1 MIDAALDGHANVQ
14 FSIVNFSE
22 VNLHR
27 DTRLDATHYHPL
39 HLKNLSKFKEQTQ
52 PLSEYITHISGGAT
66 PLGAVYPEE
75 GIPFLRVQ
83 NIMPNYISSAG
94 IKYLSPSQ
102 NQEIV
107 RSQLKKGDVLLTIT
121 GVSYGK
127 SAVVTDEFV
136 GANINQHSVKMT
148 VRNIVPYF
156 LSTFL
161 NCKYG
166 YSQSTR
172 HIVGIT
178 RPALDYSAI
187 KTFLIP
193 DLDRVFQE
201 TIGLCCSQAEKLRK
215 DSKECYNQAQ
225 TLLLAELGLADWQP
239 KQQLTFIKTFSD
251 TESAGRIDADYFQPK
266 HDDIVNAI
274 KSCAE
279 GWDTLENL
287 VTMKK
292 CVEVGS
298 KAYIESGIPFV
309 RVSNLSPF
317 EITQEKYISEELY
330 AAVEGHQPKQREIL
344 LSKDA
349 TPGIAHYLR
358 EEPDKMIPAGGI
370 LRLKSKTDKINN
382 EYLTLVLNSILTQEQ
397 VNRDVG
403 GSVILH
409 WRPDQVAGTVIP
421 ILPQEKQVA
430 IQKKV
435 IESSRLRKH
444 AKDLLEH
451 AKRAVEIVIEQDEQT
466 AIDWLESVDLPH
478 SHLPWVQPATD
489 TQMFSR

>member
-1 MIDAALDGHANVQ
+1 MPY
-14 FSIVNFSE
+14 SIVNFSE
-22 VNLHR
+22 VKSHK
-27 DTRLDATHYHPL
+27 DKRLDAEHYHPY
-39 HLKNLSKFKEQTQ
+39 HLESLRKFENKSQS
-52 PLSEYITHISGGAT
+52 LSEFIIHISGGAT
-66 PLGAVYPEE
+66 PLGAEYPEK

-83 NIMPNYISSAG
+83 NIMPNYISASD

-102 NQEIV
+102 NQEIL
-107 RSQLKKGDVLLTIT
+107 RSQLRKDDVLLTIT

-148 VRNIVPYF
+148 VENIAPYF

-172 HIVGIT
+172 HVVGIT

-187 KTFLIP
+187 RSFQIP
-193 DLDRVFQE
+193 DLDRNFQK
-201 TIGLCCSQAEKLRK
+201 IIALYCHQAEKSRE
-215 DSKECYNQAQ
+215 DSKQRYNEAQ
-225 TLLLAELGLADWQP
+225 TLFLAELGFADWQP
-239 KQQLTFIKTFSD
+239 EHQLAFVKNFSD
-251 TESAGRIDADYFQPK
+251 TQRAERIDADYFQPK
-266 HDDIVNAI
+266 YDEIVNAI
-274 KSCAE
+274 KNYPG

-287 VTMKK
+287 ATLKK

-298 KAYIESGIPFV
+298 KEYIETGIPFV

-330 AAVEGHQPKQREIL
+330 AKLTEHQPKQGEIL
-344 LSKDA
+344 FSKDA
-349 TPGIAHYLR
+349 TPGIAYYLR
-358 EEPDKMIPAGGI
+358 QTPEKMIPAGGI
-370 LRLKSKTDKINN
+370 LRLKSKTDKIGN

-421 ILPQEKQVA
+421 IIHQEKQTE
-430 IQKKV
+430 
-435 IESSRLRKH
+435 IEQRVLESFNLRKR

-451 AKRAVEIVIEQDEQT
+451 AKRAVEIAIEQDEQA
-466 AIDWLESVDLPH
+466 AIDWLESV
-478 SHLPWVQPATD
+478 S
-489 TQMFSR
+489 

>member
-1 MIDAALDGHANVQ
+1 M
-14 FSIVNFSE
+14 
-22 VNLHR
+22 
-27 DTRLDATHYHPL
+27 
-39 HLKNLSKFKEQTQ
+39 
-52 PLSEYITHISGGAT
+52 HISGGAT
-66 PLGAVYPEE
+66 PLGAMYPEE

-83 NIMPNYISSAG
+83 NIMPNDISASD
-94 IKYLSPSQ
+94 IKFLSPSQ
-102 NQEIV
+102 NQEIL
-107 RSQLKKGDVLLTIT
+107 RSQLKKDDVLLTIT

-148 VRNIVPYF
+148 VKNIVPYF

-172 HIVGIT
+172 HVVGIT

-187 KTFLIP
+187 RSFLIP
-193 DLDRVFQE
+193 DLDRNFQK
-201 TIGLCCSQAEKLRK
+201 IVASYCHQAEKSRE
-215 DSKECYNQAQ
+215 DSKRHYNEAQ

-239 KQQLTFIKTFSD
+239 KQQLTFIKNFSD
-251 TESAGRIDADYFQPK
+251 TERAKRFDADYFQPK
-266 HDDIVNAI
+266 YDEIVDAI
-274 KSCAE
+274 KNYS
-279 GWDTLENL
+279 GGSDTLENL
-287 VTMKK
+287 VTLKK

-298 KAYIESGIPFV
+298 KEYLETGIPFV

-330 AAVEGHQPKQREIL
+330 AELTEHQPKQGEIL

-358 EEPDKMIPAGGI
+358 ESPEKMIPAGGI
-370 LRLKSKTDKINN
+370 LRLKSKTDKIGN

-397 VNRDVG
+397 INRDVG

-421 ILPQEKQVA
+421 ILHQEKQTE
-430 IQKKV
+430 IEQKV
-435 IESSRLRKH
+435 IKSFNLRKQ
-444 AKDLLEH
+444 AKALLEH
-451 AKRAVEIVIEQDEQT
+451 AKHAVEIAIEQDEQA
-466 AIDWLESVDLPH
+466 AIDWLESV
-478 SHLPWVQPATD
+478 S
-489 TQMFSR
+489 

>member
-1 MIDAALDGHANVQ
+1 MPY
-14 FSIVNFSE
+14 SIVNFNE
-22 VNLHR
+22 VKFHK
-27 DTRLDATHYHPL
+27 DKRLDAEHYHPY
-39 HLKNLSKFKEQTQ
+39 HLENLRKFKNKSQS
-52 PLSEYITHISGGAT
+52 LSEFIMHITGGAT
-66 PLGAVYPEE
+66 PLGAEYPEE

-83 NIMPNYISSAG
+83 NIMQNYISDAD

-102 NQEIV
+102 NQEIL
-107 RSQLKKGDVLLTIT
+107 RSQLKKDDVLLTIT
-121 GVSYGK
+121 GAYGK
-127 SAVVTDEFV
+127 STVVTDEFV

-148 VRNIVPYF
+148 VKNIVPYF

-172 HIVGIT
+172 HVVGVT

-187 KTFLIP
+187 RSFSIP
-193 DLDRVFQE
+193 DLDAGFQE
-201 TIGLCCSQAEKLRK
+201 AIASCCRQAERSRK
-215 DSKECYNQAQ
+215 DSKDIYTEAQ
-225 TLLLAELGLADWQP
+225 TLLLTELGLADWHP
-239 KQQLTFIKTFSD
+239 KHQLHFLKKFSV
-251 TESAGRIDADYFQPK
+251 TERVERIDADYFQPK
-266 HDDIVNAI
+266 YDDIINAI
-274 KSCAE
+274 KNSAG

-287 VTMKK
+287 VTLKK

-298 KAYIESGIPFV
+298 KAYIEDGIPFV
-309 RVSNLSPF
+309 RVSNLSPY

-330 AAVEGHQPKQREIL
+330 TGIEEHQPKQGEIL

-358 EEPDKMIPAGGI
+358 EAPEKMIPAGGI
-370 LRLKSKTDKINN
+370 LRLKSKTDKIGN
-382 EYLTLVLNSILTQEQ
+382 EYLTLVLNSILIQEQ

-421 ILPQEKQVA
+421 ILHQEKQTE
-430 IQKKV
+430 IEQKV
-435 IESSRLRKH
+435 LESFNLRTR

-451 AKRAVEIVIEQDEQT
+451 AKRAVEIAIEQDEQA
-466 AIDWLESVDLPH
+466 AIDWLESV
-478 SHLPWVQPATD
+478 SEQI
-489 TQMFSR
+489 S